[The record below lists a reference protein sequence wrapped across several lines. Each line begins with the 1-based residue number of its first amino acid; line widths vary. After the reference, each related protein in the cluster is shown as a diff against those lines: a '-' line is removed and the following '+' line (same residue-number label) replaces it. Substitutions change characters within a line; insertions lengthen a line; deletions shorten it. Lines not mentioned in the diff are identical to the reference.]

1 MSVLIVALTIM
12 AFASLVTLAMPKKY
26 TATTQLYFSV
36 TAESVTELAQGS
48 TFAEGQMSSYA
59 KVATSPKVLDA
70 VIREVPL
77 STTAEELAKSVVV
90 RVTPKTVVLDIA
102 ATDRDPRRAAEIANA
117 VGVELANVAEELV
130 PDRADGSEAVRV
142 TTVASAQIPDEPSSP
157 KVIRNLA
164 LGLVL
169 GVLLGFGLAVARH
182 VLDTKVNSEED
193 VRRLTKIPIL
203 GAVPVDVE
211 VPRHPVILRSE
222 PNSVSSESVRR
233 LRTNLQFVD
242 VVNRAKSVVI
252 TSSIG
257 DEGKSTI
264 AINLA
269 VAFAD
274 TGARV
279 ILIDADL
286 RRPSVAQYLGIEGSV
301 GLTTVLIGRA
311 DVEDIV
317 QPFGTS
323 TLNVLPTGPIP
334 PNPSELLGSPA
345 MGGLLDRLTA
355 TYDIVLLDS
364 PPLLPVTDAAVLS
377 KLAGGLL
384 LVVGADRIHRPQLQE
399 TLVSLETAG
408 SNVFGIVLNK
418 IDRKN
423 QARYTYGGGYAP
435 RPGDGSTAAGQMIP
449 NWDWDGSAV
458 DPKPLGA
465 SDGSA
470 IVTMDQFAASPK
482 QDVSAAPPQD
492 LAASAKQEAAAARQN
507 GSGPAQQNTNV
518 RAEQDKSAAAQQNVT
533 LLANPEADPAKQN
546 GSRPAQQATNV
557 RGEQDKSAAA
567 QQNIT
572 ALAKQDEGALT
583 SRRELVTADKDE
595 AAPGEEENAAL
606 ERRNQGE
613 PPAWPPPPWPAEPV
627 ASQFRRAHHRRS
639 KSRRR

>member
-1 MSVLIVALTIM
+1 MSGLIVALTIV
-12 AFASLVTLAMPKKY
+12 AVASLVTLLMPKKY

-36 TAESVTELAQGS
+36 TADSVTELAQGS

-77 STTAEELAKSVVV
+77 STTAEDLAKSVE
-90 RVTPKTVVLDIA
+90 VTVPLNTVVLDIA
-102 ATDRDPRRAAEIANA
+102 ATDHDPRRAAEIANA
-117 VGVELANVAEELV
+117 VGVELANVAEELA
-130 PDRADGSEAVRV
+130 PDRPDGSEAVRV
-142 TTVASAQIPDEPSSP
+142 TTVASAKIPDEASSP
-157 KVIRNLA
+157 SVIRNLA
-164 LGLVL
+164 LGLIL
-169 GVLLGFGLAVARH
+169 GLFLGFGLAVLRH
-182 VLDTKVNSEED
+182 VLDTKVQSEED
-193 VRRLTKIPIL
+193 VRRLTKTPIL
-203 GAVPVDVE
+203 GAVPVDLE

-252 TSSIG
+252 SSSIG

-286 RRPSVAQYLGIEGSV
+286 RRPSIAQYIGIEGNV

-345 MGGLLDRLTA
+345 MAGLLDRLTA

-384 LVVGADRIHRPQLQE
+384 IVVGADRIHRPQLQE

-418 IDRKN
+418 TDPKN
-423 QARYTYGGGYAP
+423 QARYSYGGYAP
-435 RPGDGSTAAGQMIP
+435 RADDGSTAAGQMIP
-449 NWDWDGSAV
+449 NWDWDRSAV
-458 DPKPLGA
+458 DPTPLGA

-470 IVTMDQFAASPK
+470 IVTKDQIAASSK
-482 QDVSAAPPQD
+482 QDVSAAPPRD
-492 LAASAKQEAAAARQN
+492 LAASAKQEAAVAKQN
-507 GSGPAQQNTNV
+507 GSGPAQQITNV
-518 RAEQDKSAAAQQNVT
+518 RAEQDKSAAAQQNVA
-533 LLANPEADPAKQN
+533 LLANQKADPAKEN
-546 GSRPAQQATNV
+546 GSGPAQQNTNV
-557 RGEQDKSAAA
+557 RAGPDNAAAA
-567 QQNIT
+567 QQNVT
-572 ALAKQDEGALT
+572 ALAEQDEGAPT
-583 SRRELVTADKDE
+583 SHRELVTADKDE
-595 AAPGEEENAAL
+595 VAPGERENAAV
-606 ERRNQGE
+606 ERRNQEE
-613 PPAWPPPPWPAEPV
+613 PTTWPPPPWPAEPV